1 MTGTAHEAPG
11 HLEAGADLFIC
22 TGPHELWGLEI
33 YQGKPIFHSL
43 GNFFFQIS
51 RLLSPEAYQRRGFPI
66 YSLDPSKLV
75 NKFVDKHFKNASNWE
90 SVVPIV
96 VFDSEN
102 KLKEITLYPIFL
114 ERNYPIYR
122 RGIPYLAEGEKARSI
137 IEGLMKVSK
146 PYNTNIVFKQGVG
159 KVIL

>member
-1 MTGTAHEAPG
+1 VHRSWRRPV
-11 HLEAGADLFIC
+11 
-22 TGPHELWGLEI
+22 GPHELWGLEI

-43 GNFFFQIS
+43 GNFFFQES
-51 RLLSPEAYQRRGFPI
+51 RLISAESYQRYGLPV
-66 YSLDPSKLV
+66 YTLDPSLSVEK
-75 NKFVDKHFKNASNWE
+75 VDEYFKNPGIWE

-114 ERNYPIYR
+114 ERNYPIYQ
-122 RGIPYLAEGEKARSI
+122 RGIPYLAEGERARSI
-137 IEGLMKVSK
+137 IEGLEEVSK

-159 KVIL
+159 KVTL